1 MSKSLI
7 IAGVLGVAGVVIG
20 SYAAHG
26 LEAFLQ
32 KQELQADVIAKRLS
46 QCDVAVRYHMMHTL
60 AILAVGLSGLRN
72 RLVFS
77 AVAFWLLGIAL
88 FSGGLY
94 SMVFLGKTS
103 HWAIVPS
110 GGGCFIIGWALVIV
124 IGLTAKSKNSKAELS
139 SL

>member
-7 IAGVLGVAGVVIG
+7 IAGVLGVVGVVIG

-26 LEAFLQ
+26 LEGFLQ
-32 KQELQADVIAKRLS
+32 KQDLQAEVIVKRLS

-60 AILAVGLSGLRN
+60 AILAMGLSGLKS
-72 RLVFS
+72 RLVS
-77 AVAFWLLGIAL
+77 TAVSFWLLGIAL

-94 SMVFLGKTS
+94 SMVFLGKTG

-110 GGGCFIIGWALVIV
+110 GGLCFIIGWAMV
-124 IGLTAKSKNSKAELS
+124 IGVGLTSRSKDVK
-139 SL
+139 